1 MSLMFLSLFMVSL
14 TKLVWDYKRNHKEL
28 QEKLDGFRAGV
39 IIHLDHVDDCFW
51 KLDILEELYYQKG
64 FAVEDIKRD
73 IDNIKREIEDI
84 TREIEE
90 YKIAIEQ
97 VNIYI

>member
-1 MSLMFLSLFMVSL
+1 MFLNTCKIHIKSEILPQYWF
-14 TKLVWDYKRNHKEL
+14 NHRL
-28 QEKLDGFRAGV
+28 CV
-39 IIHLDHVDDCFW
+39 TNFW

-90 YKIAIEQ
+90 NKIAIKQ
-97 VNIYI
+97 VNIYIL